1 MTRIRPRRPR
11 LWNIQRRDNELSPD
25 GVRVRVDWDDFV
37 PGTSIFVPAVNL
49 VELVSQ
55 MNVIAKE
62 KDYMLDHHVRIEG
75 GKLGVRFW
83 RIE

>member
-1 MTRIRPRRPR
+1 M
-11 LWNIQRRDNELSPD
+11 SPD
-25 GVRVRVDWDDFV
+25 GVRIRVDWEVFV
-37 PGTSIFVPAVNL
+37 PGSSIFVPAVNL

-55 MNVIAKE
+55 MKVIATE

-75 GKLGVRFW
+75 GRLGVRFW